1 MLYPRTY
8 EYNGVPIVCA
18 EWALD
23 GKTVYSVGIDN
34 SLKAWDATTGEQRW
48 SRTFEPGE
56 SYAVRDLQVSPS
68 GQLLLVRV
76 GIDYQVVTSTTATTV
91 TTFESGDDAPWIE
104 KVRWGET
111 DSMFIKSDSYGGMA
125 ILNAP
130 NETLNSE
137 GDLEV
142 EATESVGRQLQRVVF
157 GESPLEP
164 TIAWVNAQQVRI
176 VSFHEH
182 GRSQLHESYSHGEI
196 SQWNPQATAYLD
208 HEGYVDVFQIVQVTR
223 PPRASV
229 SHHVSVTPGLAA
241 FRQTPAAKTLPRTA
255 FWLNDGRQVGFVF
268 DGFVEFYDLDGNHV
282 SSLSLQLDGRKPP
295 SARYE
300 DGESDPAVRLSP
312 DGSKLLLFWDSLGI
326 VDLAA
331 GRLIC
336 ETGRHSVPIETV
348 EWIDG
353 DSSISYGPLYTH
365 LHEASVA
372 IDSPN
377 PADGFVVPATA
388 AQYSSGDLPSN
399 EQSHS
404 SHNNRYRVVGDGTD
418 VFIVTTRASEK
429 VFRLDMNGPI
439 CAVRW
444 TQDDRRVAVGN
455 LDKVLVFDV
464 PQRSRKQ

>member
-8 EYNGVPIVCA
+8 EHNGVPIVCA
-18 EWALD
+18 EWARD
-23 GKTVYSVGIDN
+23 GTMVYSVGIDN

-68 GQLLLVRV
+68 GELLLLRV
-76 GIDYQVVTSTTATTV
+76 GTDYQVVTSTDATTV
-91 TTFESGDDAPWIE
+91 TTFESSDDAPWIE
-104 KVRWGET
+104 KVRWGKT

-130 NETLNSE
+130 NETLSSE

-142 EATESVGRQLQRVVF
+142 EATENLGRQLQRVVF
-157 GESPLEP
+157 GANPLEP
-164 TIAWVNAQQVRI
+164 IIAWVNAQQVRI

-182 GRSQLHESYSHGEI
+182 DRSQLPESYSHGEI
-196 SQWNPQATAYLD
+196 SHWNPQATAYLD
-208 HEGYVDVFQIVQVTR
+208 HVYTEVFQIVQVTR

-229 SHHVSVTPGLAA
+229 SHSVSVTPGVAA
-241 FRQTPAAKTLPRTA
+241 FRQTPATKMLPLTA
-255 FWLNDGRQVGFVF
+255 FWSNDGRQVGFVF
-268 DGFVEFYDLDGNHV
+268 DDFIEWHDLDGKHL
-282 SSLSLQLDGRKPP
+282 SSLSLHLDGRKPP

-300 DGESDPAVRLSP
+300 DGESDTAVRLSP

-336 ETGRHSVPIETV
+336 ETGRHSVPIETL
-348 EWIDG
+348 EWIEQ
-353 DSSISYGPLYTH
+353 DSKISYGPLYTH
-365 LHEASVA
+365 LHGESVA

-377 PADGFVVPATA
+377 RADGLVVPAA
-388 AQYSSGDLPSN
+388 VAQYSSGDLPSN
-399 EQSHS
+399 EQSNS
-404 SHNNRYRVVGDGTD
+404 FHNNRYRVLGDGTD
-418 VFIVTTRASEK
+418 VFIVTTRASK
-429 VFRLDMNGPI
+429 KLFRLDMNGPI
-439 CAVRW
+439 CAVLW
-444 TQDDRRVAVGN
+444 TEDDQRVAVGT

-464 PQRSRKQ
+464 PQQGRRR